1 MSFVRR
7 LVTFLAG
14 NIVAQ
19 GLAAVTGLLL
29 VRWLTVEQYAIY
41 TIAISI
47 MGAISVLAKGGAN
60 IGFVALLGRVWPD
73 YARAGELVPAL
84 VHVRRLLMMFL
95 MPLVLGL
102 AAMILWQS
110 GADWR
115 QSGAILILLGAFWVV
130 DLNSRIIDQI
140 LFFAHQT
147 SRVQMLDSGLA
158 IGRLAVVSAL
168 FSIGGLNAI
177 SAVLIGVLVAL
188 VRIWPIR
195 KWVFKIVPRV
205 TSEPRASD
213 VEEIVTGVKRQL
225 PVEAF
230 YVSQAQIVLLLL
242 AFKADATVI
251 AGFGALMRI
260 SALLGPIRVVNAAF
274 FVPIVAQAKECV
286 IRKIFA
292 LTALISIPG
301 LMLLAIAIV
310 MPNALLWLLGE
321 NYAHLKTEIIVLA
334 ICVAFIQTGGE
345 YWNMIAHRGW
355 VEYSIAQIPLGFL
368 WVGGALLWLDV
379 STISGALILNA
390 GFTVPAILIG
400 TLETIKHRMDIPKHP

>member
-1 MSFVRR
+1 MPFVRR
-7 LVTFLAG
+7 LITFLAG

-84 VHVRRLLMMFL
+84 VHVRRLLMIFI

-102 AAMILWQS
+102 AAVILWRS
-110 GADWR
+110 GAGWT

-158 IGRLAVVSAL
+158 VGRLAVVSAL
-168 FSIGGLNAI
+168 FAIGGLNAI
-177 SAVLIGVLVAL
+177 SAVFIGVLVAL

-195 KWVFKIVPRV
+195 KWVFQIVPRV
-205 TSEPRASD
+205 TAQPRIED

-260 SALLGPIRVVNAAF
+260 SALLGPIRVLNAAF
-274 FVPIVAQAKECV
+274 FVPIVAQAKERV
-286 IRKIFA
+286 IQKIFA

-301 LMLLAIAIV
+301 LILLAISVAI
-310 MPNALLWLLGE
+310 PNALLWLLGE
-321 NYAHLKTEIIVLA
+321 NYGHLQSEIIVMA
-334 ICVAFIQTGGE
+334 VCVAFIQTGGE

-355 VEYSIAQIPLGFL
+355 VEYSIVQIPLGFM
-368 WVGGALLWLDV
+368 WFGGALVWLDV

-390 GFTVPAILIG
+390 GFTAPAILIG
-400 TLETIKHRMDIPKHP
+400 TLEVIKHRKDNPKQP

>member
-1 MSFVRR
+1 MPFVRR
-7 LVTFLAG
+7 LITFLAG

-60 IGFVALLGRVWPD
+60 IGFVALLGRLWPD

-84 VHVRRLLMMFL
+84 VHVRRLLMIFL
-95 MPLVLGL
+95 MPLVLCL
-102 AAMILWQS
+102 AAVILWRS
-110 GADWR
+110 GADWM

-168 FSIGGLNAI
+168 FAIGGLNAI
-177 SAVLIGVLVAL
+177 SAVFIGVLVAL
-188 VRIWPIR
+188 ARIWPIR
-195 KWVFKIVPRV
+195 KWVFQIVPRV
-205 TSEPRASD
+205 TTQPRAED
-213 VEEIVTGVKRQL
+213 VEEIVSGVRRQL

-274 FVPIVAQAKECV
+274 FVPIVARAKDSV
-286 IRKIFA
+286 IQKIFG

-301 LMLLAIAIV
+301 LILLAIAVVI
-310 MPNALLWLLGE
+310 PNALLWLLGE
-321 NYAHLKTEIIVLA
+321 NYAHLKSEIVVLA

-355 VEYSIAQIPLGFL
+355 VEYSLAQIPLGFM
-368 WVGGALLWLDV
+368 WIGGAVLWLDL

-400 TLETIKHRMDIPKHP
+400 TLEIIKHRKDNPKQP